1 MLDKSLLNILVGG
14 SNHFPSVPR
23 NETTTQISDLFQQF
37 SNDDPATEVS
47 LKFISD
53 ILKHFKAEKEFNLD
67 GYIKM
72 IDSTRSENPM
82 ASGHILVRRNRDVT
96 LGNRAL
102 LSPNDWEE
110 TNQFQDEFVLTLYQ
124 VSGEKN
130 NGKSIWVPNIKLPM
144 KKISILFEIYTET

>member
-1 MLDKSLLNILVGG
+1 VLDKSLLNILVGG
-14 SNHFPSVPR
+14 SNHFPSVPK
-23 NETTTQISDLFQQF
+23 NETTMQISDLVQQF

-102 LSPNDWEE
+102 LSPNDWKE

-144 KKISILFEIYTET
+144 KKNFYII